1 MKTAKLVCPVHT
13 VDFQLLLPGGK
24 ELTPEVLDEL
34 IATNKNASYPTLPFL
49 EHGTLFKDLRG
60 FLKEPPYDIIFQGI
74 NRAVTLTM
82 MKKINFIQ
90 PLMKFFDYF
99 KKNDPYTYRHSLIV
113 FALAVLMAQDLL
125 EESEDWIAD
134 VMAGTIHDF
143 GKVGVSLKILKKTDP
158 LTEVDKIILEHH
170 SLAGFVLLSYF
181 HQDYQNFAAWVSKEH
196 HERRDGSGYPLG
208 IHLGD
213 NMVEI
218 IAVCD
223 IYDALLSPRP
233 HRPTPYDNRTA
244 LEEITEMARKGKIG
258 WDVVKALVSYN
269 RKDRPSIQE
278 VNVSTEKRSE
288 PLREDLGRVVVEKQI
303 ECPNCHGSC
312 KEKKSYKESIEYV
325 KYECRSCGN
334 EFDEDDL
341 LNMEMDLH

>member
-1 MKTAKLVCPVHT
+1 MTTARLVCPVYT
-13 VDFQLLLPGGK
+13 FDYKLLLPGGQ
-24 ELTPEVLDEL
+24 ELTREVLDEL
-34 IATNKNASYPTLPFL
+34 VSANKDTSYQTHPVLEYGTIYQDLLRFL
-49 EHGTLFKDLRG
+49 QN
-60 FLKEPPYDIIFQGI
+60 PPYNISFEKS
-74 NRAVTLTM
+74 NREEAMAL
-82 MKKINFIQ
+82 MKRISFIK
-90 PLMKFFDYF
+90 PILKFFDYF
-99 KKNDPYTYRHSLIV
+99 KEKDFYTYRHSLVV
-113 FALAVLMAQDLL
+113 FAMSILMAQDLL
-125 EESEDWIAD
+125 AESEDWIAD

-143 GKVGVSLKILKKTDP
+143 GKMGVPLKILKKTDP
-158 LTEVDKIILEHH
+158 LTKVDKIILEHH

-208 IHLGD
+208 IPLRD

-244 LEEITEMARKGKIG
+244 LEEITEMAKMGKIG
-258 WDVVKALVSYN
+258 WEVVKALVSYN
-269 RKDRPSIQE
+269 RKDKPPIQE
-278 VNVSTEKRSE
+278 VSVSTEKRGA
-288 PLREDLGRVVVEKQI
+288 PLKEELGRVLVEKQI

-312 KEKKSYKESIEYV
+312 KEKKSYKENTEYV